1 MIIHHLVLTCG
12 PHRKIIALQ
21 QCSAKRQ
28 QLSSVAHVLHGDLQN
43 HGWAKKAKHMRTKLS
58 AVVALVMIA
67 SLAVAGCTNPLTSSN
82 QNNDQR
88 FADYLTQ
95 KYGTDGNTTL
105 TPFSK
110 QYDSDLKH
118 DFFIGSYKDVN
129 GSTTNIKLAPAQ
141 DPEAQQLFKALV
153 QYDRTHGYPTNFM
166 ENETF
171 WASITSLF
179 PPAGAAAGYNTT
191 PDDYK
196 PYTSAPYIVVG
207 ATFSSLS
214 SGSQTIPSPTTGGK
228 KNVNVTAQYQGVYTP
243 SGQFAITPKPGYQYV
258 KFYVTVTNV
267 NDTGRDIG
275 STYNFKLFD
284 SLNEGHNPTYVTG
297 IGDQLVSKSKSM
309 PGDKVAGTIVFE
321 IKQNAKPKQLVY
333 DDYTNTATINI

>member
-1 MIIHHLVLTCG
+1 MT
-12 PHRKIIALQ
+12 
-21 QCSAKRQ
+21 AK
-28 QLSSVAHVLHGDLQN
+28 LAAIVS
-43 HGWAKKAKHMRTKLS
+43 
-58 AVVALVMIA
+58 LVMIA
-67 SLAVAGCTNPLTSSN
+67 SLLAVAGCTNPLTPSD
-82 QNNDQR
+82 QNSDQR

-95 KYGTDGNTTL
+95 KYGSDGNTTI

-118 DFFIGSYKDVN
+118 DFFVGSFKDVN
-129 GSTTNIKLAPAQ
+129 GTTSNMKLAPTQ
-141 DPEAQQLFKALV
+141 DQSEAQQLFKALV
-153 QYDRTHGYPTNFM
+153 QYYRTHGYPTNFM
-166 ENETF
+166 ENETV

-179 PPAGAAAGYNTT
+179 PLAGAAAGYNTT

-207 ATFSSLS
+207 ATLSTLS
-214 SGSQTIPSPTTGGK
+214 SGSQTTPSPATGGK
-228 KNVNVTAQYQGVYTP
+228 KNVNITAQYQGVYTP
-243 SGQFAITPKPGYQYV
+243 SGQYVTTPKPGYQYF

-275 STYNFKLFD
+275 SSYNFKLFD
-284 SLNEGHNPTYVTG
+284 SLNEGHNPTYLSG

-333 DDYTNTATINI
+333 DDYTNTATINL